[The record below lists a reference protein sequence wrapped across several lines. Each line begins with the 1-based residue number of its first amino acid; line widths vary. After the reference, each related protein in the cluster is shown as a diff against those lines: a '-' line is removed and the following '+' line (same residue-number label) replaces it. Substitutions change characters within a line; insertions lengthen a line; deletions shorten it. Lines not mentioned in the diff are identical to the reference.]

1 MNMDAPLPQAPRQ
14 RYPSWKQVLVML
26 LGGLV
31 LAVTACVGFL
41 VSLGGNFERGG
52 NVLTPVAA
60 ILFGGG
66 VLAFVIGLVML
77 FIRLLLHASAK
88 RQPPASGGTGVT
100 LP

>member
-1 MNMDAPLPQAPRQ
+1 MDAPSPQAPPQ

-52 NVLTPVAA
+52 NDLTPLAA
-60 ILFGGG
+60 ILFGAG
-66 VLAFVIGLVML
+66 VLASVIGLVML

-88 RQPPASGGTGVT
+88 REPPATGGTGAS
-100 LP
+100 PP